1 MVVGD
6 GVVNSPGSDG
16 GCSSSA
22 TDRGSG
28 SAGDEKSAA
37 GEAIIPA
44 RLGPPPPPVRSRRP
58 GSVQGRRRTGL
69 GRQLLPGIIMINN
82 C

>member
-1 MVVGD
+1 MVVGE
-6 GVVNSPGSDG
+6 GVVNSPGRDG
-16 GCSSSA
+16 GCNNSA

-37 GEAIIPA
+37 GEAFIPA
-44 RLGPPPPPVRSRRP
+44 TVGPPPPVRSRRP

-69 GRQLLPGIIMINN
+69 GRQLLPGIIMVNS